1 MADGASASL
10 PPWPMVP
17 ACYGWLSLDAR
28 GRWRLKGETI
38 SHPGLIAFLNAHYT
52 HDAEGRWL
60 VNNGPQRV
68 YVALES
74 APWVLRL
81 QPDGS
86 FVTHTGRSVTA
97 IGPLL
102 LDAEG
107 RLFLATDAGPA
118 ALDDRDLA
126 MLLAEVL
133 DPAGGTAD
141 EEALSALMSGAS
153 TLDAAAPRLQWKGL
167 ELQAL
172 AAADQ
177 QTAAA
182 RLGFIRDPQPES
194 A

>member
-1 MADGASASL
+1 MADDDASASL
-10 PPWPMVP
+10 PSWPMVP

-28 GRWRLKGETI
+28 GRWRLKGEAI
-38 SHPGLIAFLNAHYT
+38 SHPGLIAFLNANYS
-52 HDAEGRWL
+52 HDGEGNWL

-81 QPDGS
+81 QTDGN
-86 FVTHTGRSVTA
+86 FLTHTGRAVTA
-97 IGPLL
+97 TSPLL

-126 MLLAEVL
+126 MLLGEVR
-133 DPAGGTAD
+133 DSAGEIAD
-141 EEALSALMSGAS
+141 EEALTALISGAVEPQ
-153 TLDAAAPRLQWKGL
+153 LRWKGL
-167 ELQAL
+167 ALQSLAEGRQ
-172 AAADQ
+172 AAAD
-177 QTAAA
+177 
-182 RLGFIRDPQPES
+182 RLGFIYDPQAEP